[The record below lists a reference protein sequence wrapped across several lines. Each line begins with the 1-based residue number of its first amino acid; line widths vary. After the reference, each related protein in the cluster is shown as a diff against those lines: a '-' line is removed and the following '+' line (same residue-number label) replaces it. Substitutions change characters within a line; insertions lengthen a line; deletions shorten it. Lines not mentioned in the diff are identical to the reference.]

1 LGNRPVV
8 SGVVPIDSLNQLK
21 TYTMDDTFEAMI
33 VLGKG
38 SFAQARSLIE
48 TGGIVDRAADQSL
61 NQQTDEWLRNL
72 SALGH
77 IETVNDT
84 NTGRINFWEVTPPK
98 VVIANYGHA
107 FLVGAR
113 TPLVIRE
120 LEEIVNKVGGTIEQ
134 TGQNLAPTKI
144 AIRGLSPPDIEA
156 LDSQLSFVANQKTS
170 IIIRQP
176 SDSLLAALP
185 TLEALRSELESRRW
199 PTSEDL
205 EFFSPHSIRWSEIDF
220 PQAPGCYRFQKY
232 KRQYFFVDRDLFRS
246 RRGLLCDYRLAKH
259 LGGLI
264 DGKILMAFDS
274 DHSSL
279 FVPLGCELPTLYER
293 VLCLESGFAPNK
305 EIKQGYVE
313 YREVRESVAR
323 GIYARLRGGA

>member
-84 NTGRINFWEVTPPK
+84 KTGRINFWEVTPPK

-107 FLVGAR
+107 FLAGAR

-120 LEEIVNKVGGTIEQ
+120 LEELVNKVGG
-134 TGQNLAPTKI
+134 
-144 AIRGLSPPDIEA
+144 
-156 LDSQLSFVANQKTS
+156 
-170 IIIRQP
+170 
-176 SDSLLAALP
+176 
-185 TLEALRSELESRRW
+185 
-199 PTSEDL
+199 
-205 EFFSPHSIRWSEIDF
+205 
-220 PQAPGCYRFQKY
+220 
-232 KRQYFFVDRDLFRS
+232 
-246 RRGLLCDYRLAKH
+246 
-259 LGGLI
+259 
-264 DGKILMAFDS
+264 
-274 DHSSL
+274 
-279 FVPLGCELPTLYER
+279 
-293 VLCLESGFAPNK
+293 
-305 EIKQGYVE
+305 
-313 YREVRESVAR
+313 
-323 GIYARLRGGA
+323 